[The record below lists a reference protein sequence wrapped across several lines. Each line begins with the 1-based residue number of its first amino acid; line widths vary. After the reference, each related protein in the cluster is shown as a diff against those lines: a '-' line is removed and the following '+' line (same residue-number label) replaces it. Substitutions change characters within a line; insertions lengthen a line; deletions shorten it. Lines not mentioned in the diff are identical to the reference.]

1 LWRSGW
7 IVRKQEVIR
16 FLPVCPKLGSDPS
29 RFPKSQRGSDLGSP
43 IDKLSPTRRAK
54 LRLTQV
60 QITRQV
66 KEEDVNQAALIELI
80 RQAASLLWLVLAIV
94 WIVSALRTKRTVKS
108 QSSAAQLLYT
118 VLLIVGAYMIF
129 APQIGTQWLDRQ
141 LFPVT
146 VPIAVA
152 GLLVVL
158 IGVAFTIWARF
169 MLGTNW
175 SNNVTVKEDHTLVRT
190 GPYRIAR
197 HPIYSGILLG
207 MLGSALQRGGIRCFI
222 GVLFF
227 ALSYWLKSRAEE
239 RFMVQNFG
247 EEYLQYRHKVKALV
261 PFIF

>member
-1 LWRSGW
+1 
-7 IVRKQEVIR
+7 
-16 FLPVCPKLGSDPS
+16 
-29 RFPKSQRGSDLGSP
+29 
-43 IDKLSPTRRAK
+43 
-54 LRLTQV
+54 
-60 QITRQV
+60 
-66 KEEDVNQAALIELI
+66 VNQAALIEQI
-80 RQAASLLWLVLAIV
+80 RLAATVLWLVLALV
-94 WIVSALRTKRTVKS
+94 WILSARRTKRTVKS
-108 QSSAAQLLYT
+108 QSSGAQVLYT
-118 VLLIVGAYMIF
+118 VLLVVGAYMIF
-129 APQIGTQWLDRQ
+129 APLIGIQWLDRQ

-146 VPIAVA
+146 VPIALA
-152 GLLVVL
+152 GLLIVL

-207 MLGSALQRGGIRCFI
+207 MLGSALQRGEIRCFI

-227 ALSYWLKSRAEE
+227 VLSYWLKSRAEE

-261 PFIF
+261 PFVF